1 MVGEFV
7 GKAGVK
13 AELFWL
19 HRDDEVVPEFLV
31 VGNDD
36 SAAAHGKGIWKAGI
50 RDGTGV
56 TRLLRLIAR
65 NKSTSF

>member
-36 SAAAHGKGIWKAGI
+36 SAAARGKGIWKAGI
-50 RDGTGV
+50 RWDRRDEGV
-56 TRLLRLIAR
+56 EVDRQ
-65 NKSTSF
+65 K